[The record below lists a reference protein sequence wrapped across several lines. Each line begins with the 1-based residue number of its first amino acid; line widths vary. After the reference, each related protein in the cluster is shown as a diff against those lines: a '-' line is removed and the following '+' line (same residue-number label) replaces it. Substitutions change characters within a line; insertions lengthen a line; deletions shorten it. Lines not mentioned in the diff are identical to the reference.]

1 MSLVLTD
8 VHDGI
13 GTLTLNNPQKA
24 NALSEAVVREIVAGF
39 ARFRE
44 AKARVVVLRAL
55 SGARIWSAGHDIGE
69 LPESRRDPLG
79 WNDPLRNLIREIEN
93 FPAPVIAM
101 VEGSVWGG
109 ATETVFACDLIVVA
123 PNATFSVTPAK
134 LGVPYNVSG
143 MLTFLN
149 SASLRIVKEMAFTAK
164 PITAERAERL
174 GLVNHLVPHAALE
187 AFTYEIAHDITALAP
202 LSIAVMKEQ
211 LRILAGAHPM
221 SPQGFERIQGLR
233 RVVYDSHDYV
243 EGIRAFKEKRP
254 PNFKGE

>member
-1 MSLVLTD
+1 MSLVLAD
-8 VHDGI
+8 VREAI
-13 GTLTLNNPQKA
+13 GTLTLNHPKKA
-24 NALSEAVVREIVAGF
+24 NALSRSIVGEIVGHF
-39 ARFRE
+39 AEFRQRNVR
-44 AKARVVVLRAL
+44 AVILRAQP
-55 SGARIWSAGHDIGE
+55 GAKIWSAGHDVGE

-79 WNDPLRNLIREIEN
+79 WDDPLRNLIREIEL
-93 FPAPVIAM
+93 FSAPIIAM

-109 ATETVFACDLIVVA
+109 ATETVFACDLIVA
-123 PNATFSVTPAK
+123 SPSATFSVTPAK

-149 SASLRIVKEMAFTAK
+149 SASIRIVKEMAFTAK
-164 PITAERAERL
+164 PVAAERAERL
-174 GLVNHLVPHAALE
+174 GLINYVVPDE
-187 AFTYEIAHDITALAP
+187 TFESFTYALAADITALAP

-233 RVVYDSHDYV
+233 RVVYDSRDYA

-254 PNFKGE
+254 PVFKGE